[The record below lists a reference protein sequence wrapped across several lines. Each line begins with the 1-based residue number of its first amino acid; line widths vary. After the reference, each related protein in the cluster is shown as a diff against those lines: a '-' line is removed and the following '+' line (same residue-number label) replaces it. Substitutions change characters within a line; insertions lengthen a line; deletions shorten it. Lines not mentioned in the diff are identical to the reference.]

1 MSWCSLVTSTA
12 LEDILVN
19 MACTHCY
26 SVKLSRMALAPYPQ
40 KWSCETVYEKVN
52 FMFTGYMSVMPAT
65 IQLDSLEAIVTLWW
79 YFICRVLDPT
89 DCCIHFHHYSSDQ
102 LSESNELEPQILCMT
117 SSNLKWSDP
126 TQILAAPNYFYT
138 VSPDTFLWDGCREAR
153 TAFDN
158 SSILHLFAL
167 VVPYNFLLLLCNY
180 FFDFINPQ
188 KIWGSMFRLFTCL
201 FSVS

>member
-89 DCCIHFHHYSSDQ
+89 Q
-102 LSESNELEPQILCMT
+102 WQIAV
-117 SSNLKWSDP
+117 SIFII
-126 TQILAAPNYFYT
+126 TQVI
-138 VSPDTFLWDGCREAR
+138 
-153 TAFDN
+153 
-158 SSILHLFAL
+158 
-167 VVPYNFLLLLCNY
+167 NFLKVMNVSHKS
-180 FFDFINPQ
+180 FVWHHQ
-188 KIWGSMFRLFTCL
+188 IWNGVIWLERPKFWQHQTISTQFH
-201 FSVS
+201 